1 MNTKQKVVQGQRRTH
16 RTPRAHGVKKNKQ
29 IFKQYPK
36 PSAKQEAQHLN
47 RLLAGVL
54 ATAGQ
59 KAQHQGSA
67 PQSGVTHLR
76 PQSWIQEL
84 KHPPGPWGIIRKS
97 GWKHKRGLGPVGQRQ
112 PCSSH
117 TATAALGFLFLST
130 LPLNKLE
137 M

>member
-16 RTPRAHGVKKNKQ
+16 RKPRAHGVKKNKQ

-36 PSAKQEAQHLN
+36 PSTKQEAQHHN

-84 KHPPGPWGIIRKS
+84 RHPPGPWGIIRKVARS
-97 GWKHKRGLGPVGQRQ
+97 TKGGWDRWDKGSPVPATLQLQLWAFSFSQ
-112 PCSSH
+112 PY
-117 TATAALGFLFLST
+117 
-130 LPLNKLE
+130 P
-137 M
+137 